1 MTGKIKLVHSGGN
14 SVIIAAPDSN
24 PASDRTLKLP
34 SDGDGTILTSNSS
47 VGKILQIVQT
57 VKSDSFTSSSNDA
70 DVTGLS
76 VNITP
81 SSSSNK
87 ILVMAHVTCMASNLP
102 SGLKLNGT
110 ANGDLLLPSSSD
122 AGSRQKQSGSEAYE
136 SRNDTNT
143 MQSLVF
149 LDSPNTTN
157 QQTYK
162 VKVVTTGAT
171 VKINRTNVD
180 SDSGGYT
187 RGCSTITVMEVAA

>member
-1 MTGKIKLVHSGGN
+1 MP
-14 SVIIAAPDSN
+14 VIINGTSGDIS
-24 PASDRTLKLP
+24 AS
-34 SDGDGTILTSNSS
+34 SLTGVST
-47 VGKILQIVQT
+47 GKILQVLQV
-57 VKSDSFTSSSNDA
+57 VKSDAFSSSSNDT
-70 DVTGLS
+70 DITGLS

-87 ILVMAHVTCMASNLP
+87 ILVMAYVTCMGGNLP
-102 SGLKLNGT
+102 TGLKLNGT
-110 ANGDLLLPSSSD
+110 ANGDILLPSNSD
-122 AGSRQKQSGSEAYE
+122 AGSRQKRSGSEAYE

-162 VKVVTTGAT
+162 VKIVTGGAT
-171 VKINRTNVD
+171 INVNRTNVD
-180 SDSGGYT
+180 SDSSSYT

>member
-1 MTGKIKLVHSGGN
+1 MITINSDGTVTGGTNGLGLRSPG
-14 SVIIAAPDSN
+14 SVIQ
-24 PASDRTLKLP
+24 TK
-34 SDGDGTILTSNSS
+34 
-47 VGKILQIVQT
+47 QT
-57 VKSDSFTSSSNDA
+57 VKTDAFNSSTNDT

-81 SSSSNK
+81 SSATSK
-87 ILVMAHVTCMASNLP
+87 ILVMAYVTCMASNLP
-102 SGLKLNGT
+102 TGLKLHGT

-136 SRNDTNT
+136 SSNRTNT

-162 VKVVTTGAT
+162 VKIVTTGAI
-171 VKINRTNVD
+171 VKVNRTNVD
-180 SDSGGYT
+180 TDSADYT
-187 RGCSTITVMEVAA
+187 RGTSTITVMEIAA